1 MKTLLYAM
9 MIYPMTVMV
18 QDNDS
23 FKVVLSKNIV
33 KTEIEQVKPPQK
45 VKKFDPKTIQIGIKV
60 NEENAQ

>member
-18 QDNDS
+18 KDNDS
-23 FKVVLSKNIV
+23 FKLVLSKNIA
-33 KTEIEQVKPPQK
+33 KTEIEQVKPPKK

>member
-23 FKVVLSKNIV
+23 FKLVLSKNIA
-33 KTEIEQVKPPQK
+33 KTEIEQVKPPKK